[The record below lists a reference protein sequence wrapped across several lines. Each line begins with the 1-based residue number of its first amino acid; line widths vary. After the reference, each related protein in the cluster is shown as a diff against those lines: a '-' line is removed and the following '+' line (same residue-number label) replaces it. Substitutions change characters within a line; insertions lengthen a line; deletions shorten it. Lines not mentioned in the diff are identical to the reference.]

1 MSLMDRLAGRK
12 PAQAKTPTGSKS
24 EPDAPAAAS
33 NGAEPIEDDEPVA
46 SLRIG
51 AMARNAE
58 LTTAELST
66 VDQLKVDIH
75 HRLIQR
81 LDLEALE
88 KMTDE
93 GEIVAQIRIA
103 VGEFLRT
110 ESTPLSQLERDEI
123 VEHIVWEITGLGP
136 IEPLFRDTSITDI
149 LVNNAHDI
157 FVERKGKLIRV
168 NTQFRNDA
176 HLMAVIDRIV
186 SRVGRRVDES

>member
-24 EPDAPAAAS
+24 ELDAPAAGS

-51 AMARNAE
+51 AMARGAE

-66 VDQLKVDIH
+66 IDQLKVDIH

-110 ESTPLSQLERDEI
+110 ESTPLSQHERDEI

-136 IEPLFRDTSITDI
+136 IEPLFRDKSITDI
-149 LVNNAHDI
+149 LVNNARDI

-168 NTQFRNDA
+168 NTQ
-176 HLMAVIDRIV
+176 
-186 SRVGRRVDES
+186 